1 MAARIWNLIRKEMIH
16 FARDRMLTTFLFLLP
31 IIQLA
36 LLARATG
43 KDIGNLRVAV
53 LDLDR
58 SELTRELISSME
70 NRDELVISYF
80 VDDEQELREMLDWGR
95 AEVGVVFPSG
105 LSQDLANPAVA
116 GQVKVVVNGANSLVG
131 SAGIRTASAVFT
143 DYGQD
148 LLREQGIEVDP
159 VIDLRV
165 VTYYNPSYNIRFFA
179 IPAQVG
185 FITYQIT
192 LAFASLGLARE
203 RELGTLEQLIVTPLG
218 RLELLLGKA
227 IPALLIGLLNFVLL
241 LAVAVFWFGVPLE
254 GSFPLLFGMTVLFL
268 LAEIGWGMLIS
279 SVARTQQQS
288 ILFVF
293 ILAMVDMTFS
303 GYLVPIQNLPGTLQM
318 ISKAS
323 PMYHYLVVIRAVMLK
338 GATLSTLWP
347 NGLVLGLLGVLIP
360 SMAIGRVS
368 RGLD

>member
-148 LLREQGIEVDP
+148 LLREQGIEVQIGTFSLHIYKAFKENPNCHIHGDMQGSTYAFEHCLALP
-159 VIDLRV
+159 LYHDLSRGDQEYV
-165 VTYYNPSYNIRFFA
+165 V
-179 IPAQVG
+179 
-185 FITYQIT
+185 
-192 LAFASLGLARE
+192 
-203 RELGTLEQLIVTPLG
+203 EQLI
-218 RLELLLGKA
+218 KA
-227 IPALLIGLLNFVLL
+227 IGD
-241 LAVAVFWFGVPLE
+241 G
-254 GSFPLLFGMTVLFL
+254 
-268 LAEIGWGMLIS
+268 
-279 SVARTQQQS
+279 
-288 ILFVF
+288 
-293 ILAMVDMTFS
+293 
-303 GYLVPIQNLPGTLQM
+303 
-318 ISKAS
+318 
-323 PMYHYLVVIRAVMLK
+323 
-338 GATLSTLWP
+338 
-347 NGLVLGLLGVLIP
+347 
-360 SMAIGRVS
+360 
-368 RGLD
+368 